1 MNADDGQHEDGQHE
15 GWQLGASVLADGSTR
30 FLVWAPKARRVH
42 VHLLGAE
49 RHVRLKALEQGYH
62 AAVVRDAGPGTRYLY
77 RLDGGLERPDPASHF
92 QPEGVHG
99 PSEVVDPAFEWHD
112 SAWRGPALADY
123 VVYEL
128 HVGTFSPSGTFAGV
142 IDELDSLVE
151 LGVTA
156 VELMPLAQFPG
167 SRNWGYDGVYPFAV
181 QNSYGDPRELKR
193 LVDECH
199 ARGLAVVLDVVYNH
213 IGPEGNY
220 LADFGRY
227 FSHRHHTPWGPAINF
242 EGAGSD
248 EVRRYFIENALRW
261 TGEFH
266 IDALRLDAIHAIMDQ
281 SAEPF
286 LAQLAKRVHA
296 AAADRTGGGPAY
308 LIAETNRNDPRIF
321 DSHAHGGTGLD
332 AQWLDDFGR
341 ALEAFLTGDRTGFYA
356 DYGHLSDVARAYEE
370 GYVLAGQYSHYRH
383 RHHGQPSVGVAPDRF
398 FAYLQTHDQVG
409 NRPHGARL
417 SHLVAWEPLKLAAAG
432 LLLSPYPPL
441 IFMGEEYA
449 EKAPFHFF
457 VSHGD
462 PQLVE
467 RVRAGRRREFA
478 ALKEEPV
485 DPQAESTFAASRL
498 DRSLRHQGRHGTL
511 WRFYRE
517 LLRLRRETPALCR
530 RSRETSWVGCFEAE
544 RILLS
549 RSEFEN
555 NEFGRSAAWLI
566 LSFNDRPLTLTAA
579 GVLAGG
585 ATPPSGVWRRQ
596 LDSADAC
603 WDGPGL
609 LSAEVWRPGEPLTLA
624 PHSAVLYVLDS

>member
-1 MNADDGQHEDGQHE
+1 
-15 GWQLGASVLADGSTR
+15 
-30 FLVWAPKARRVH
+30 
-42 VHLLGAE
+42 
-49 RHVRLKALEQGYH
+49 
-62 AAVVRDAGPGTRYLY
+62 
-77 RLDGGLERPDPASHF
+77 
-92 QPEGVHG
+92 
-99 PSEVVDPAFEWHD
+99 VVDPDFEWHD
-112 SAWRGPALADY
+112 SAWRPPTLADY
-123 VVYEL
+123 VMYEL

-142 IDELDSLVE
+142 IDELDSLVD

-156 VELMPLAQFPG
+156 IELMPVAQFPG
-167 SRNWGYDGVYPFAV
+167 SRNWGYDGASPFAV
-181 QNSYGDPRELKR
+181 QNSYGGPRELKR
-193 LVDECH
+193 LVDESH

-266 IDALRLDAIHAIMDQ
+266 IDALRLDAIHAIVDQ
-281 SAEPF
+281 SADPF
-286 LAQLAKRVHA
+286 LAQLAQRVHA
-296 AAADRTGGGPAY
+296 AAAGRAGGRPAY

-321 DSHAHGGTGLD
+321 EPQAHGGTGLD

-356 DYGHLSDVARAYEE
+356 DYGRLSDVARAYEE

-383 RHHGQPSVGVAPDRF
+383 RHHGQPSAGVAPERF
-398 FAYLQTHDQVG
+398 FTYLQTHDQVG

-441 IFMGEEYA
+441 LFMGEEYA
-449 EKAPFHFF
+449 ETAPFHFF

-478 ALKEEPV
+478 ALKEEPA

-498 DRSLRHQGRHGTL
+498 DRSLRHQGRHLAL
-511 WRFYRE
+511 WQYYRE
-517 LLRLRRETPALCR
+517 LLRLRRETPALRR
-530 RSRETSWVGCFEAE
+530 RSREQSWVGCFETE

-549 RSEFEN
+549 LSEFAGSEPKSS
-555 NEFGRSAAWLI
+555 GTWLV
-566 LSFNDRPLTLTAA
+566 LSFNDRPMTLTAG
-579 GVLAGG
+579 GVLAGAAAG
-585 ATPPSGVWRRQ
+585 AHSAAAAPSSGVWRRQ
-596 LDSADAC
+596 LDSAAER
-603 WDGPGL
+603 WQGPGSL
-609 LSAEVWRPGEPLTLA
+609 AADIWSPGQPLTLA
-624 PHSAVLYVLDS
+624 PHSAVLYVRES

>member
-1 MNADDGQHEDGQHE
+1 MNAED
-15 GWQLGASVLADGSTR
+15 WQLGATPLADGSTR

-42 VHLLGAE
+42 VRLLGAGE
-49 RHVRLKALEQGYH
+49 RYVRLKPLEQGYH
-62 AAVVRDAGPGTRYLY
+62 AAVAPDVPAGTRYLY
-77 RLDGGLERPDPASHF
+77 RLDGRVERPDPASHF

-99 PSEVVDPAFEWHD
+99 PSEVVDPAFDWHD
-112 SAWRGPALADY
+112 SAWRAPALADY

-128 HVGTFSPSGTFAGV
+128 HVGTFSTSGTFAGA
-142 IDELDSLVE
+142 IDELDALVE

-156 VELMPLAQFPG
+156 IELMPLNQFSG
-167 SRNWGYDGVYPFAV
+167 SRNWGYDGVFPFAV
-181 QNSYGDPRELKR
+181 QSSYGGPRELKR
-193 LVDECH
+193 LVDACH
-199 ARGLAVVLDVVYNH
+199 GCGLAVVLDVVYNH

-220 LADFGRY
+220 LPDFGRY

-266 IDALRLDAIHAIMDQ
+266 IDALRLDAIHAIVDQ
-281 SAEPF
+281 SADPF
-286 LAQLAKRVHA
+286 LAQLAQRVHA
-296 AAADRTGGGPAY
+296 SAGERIGAQPAW

-321 DSHAHGGTGLD
+321 EPHAHGGPGLD

-341 ALEAFLTGDRTGFYA
+341 ALEAYVTGDRTGFYA
-356 DYGHLSDVARAYEE
+356 DYGRLSDVARAYEE

-383 RHHGQPSVGVAPDRF
+383 RHHGQPSTGVPPERF

-417 SHLVAWEPLKLAAAG
+417 CHLVDWEPLKLATAG
-432 LLLSPYPPL
+432 LLLSPYAPL
-441 IFMGEEYA
+441 LFMGEEYA
-449 EKAPFHFF
+449 ETAPFHFF

-485 DPQAESTFAASRL
+485 DPQAESTFEASRL
-498 DRSLRHQGRHGTL
+498 DHSLRERGRHRAL
-511 WRFYRE
+511 WQYYRE
-517 LLRLRRETPALCR
+517 LLRLRRETPALRR
-530 RSRETSWVGCFEAE
+530 RSRERSWVACFEGE

-549 RSEFEN
+549 RSELAAGES
-555 NEFGRSAAWLI
+555 EGPEGKTSGAWLI
-566 LSFNDRPLTLTAA
+566 LSFNDRAITVTAA
-579 GVLAGG
+579 DVLAGP
-585 ATPPSGVWRRQ
+585 AVPPSGVWRRQ
-596 LDSADAC
+596 LDSAAER
-603 WDGPGL
+603 WDGPGA
-609 LSAEVWRPGEPLTLA
+609 SAAELWSPGQPLTLA
-624 PHSAVLYVLDS
+624 AHSAVLYEREEA